1 MSFQNV
7 MVTADIAARRRSGV
21 MASLVVLVVLL
32 ALASLGIGPV
42 RLSPVTVIDA
52 LFGGG
57 SDVQQVIVREIRLPR
72 VILGFAIGAILGLSG
87 AALQGLLRNPLASPS
102 LFGAPQSA
110 AFGAVL
116 VISLG
121 LADVRSYALPVAA
134 IAMAF
139 ASVFVLLAI
148 AGRNAG
154 LLILILAGLAISSL
168 AGAATALVMN
178 LSSNP
183 FVALEIAFWLL
194 GSLEDRS
201 FRHVMLALP
210 FIVAGAIILFSQRN
224 AFRALSLGE
233 ETAQSLGVD
242 VGRLR
247 LMVIAGVAL
256 GVGGA
261 VAVTGTIGFIGLVA
275 PHLMRPLI
283 GHDPTRLLI
292 PSALTGAEQRHQ
304 GRRPDL
310 DHRRAVF
317 PLSDHAGAP
326 RARRRRRMTAS
337 AFLTAQ
343 GVSVRLSGRV
353 VLRDISLALSP
364 GHLVALVGP
373 NGAGK
378 TTLLRALAGLVP
390 SEGAIQVGGD
400 ALSSLSLRERARRFA
415 YLPQGHIV
423 HWPLPARDIVA
434 LGRYPHGAT
443 DPARLT
449 AKDSEA
455 VLRAMQATDVVEF
468 GARRVT
474 ELSGGERSRV
484 ALARVFAVEAP
495 VILADEP
502 TASLDPR
509 HQIDVMKNLRQAADK
524 GALVMV
530 VTHDLGLAARF
541 ADTLVVL
548 SEGRLVSQGAA
559 VEALSEQ
566 VMADVFRISAYRA
579 EFQREAVIV
588 PWAEI

>member
-1 MSFQNV
+1 
-7 MVTADIAARRRSGV
+7 
-21 MASLVVLVVLL
+21 
-32 ALASLGIGPV
+32 
-42 RLSPVTVIDA
+42 
-52 LFGGG
+52 
-57 SDVQQVIVREIRLPR
+57 
-72 VILGFAIGAILGLSG
+72 
-87 AALQGLLRNPLASPS
+87 
-102 LFGAPQSA
+102 
-110 AFGAVL
+110 
-116 VISLG
+116 
-121 LADVRSYALPVAA
+121 
-134 IAMAF
+134 
-139 ASVFVLLAI
+139 
-148 AGRNAG
+148 
-154 LLILILAGLAISSL
+154 
-168 AGAATALVMN
+168 
-178 LSSNP
+178 
-183 FVALEIAFWLL
+183 
-194 GSLEDRS
+194 
-201 FRHVMLALP
+201 
-210 FIVAGAIILFSQRN
+210 
-224 AFRALSLGE
+224 
-233 ETAQSLGVD
+233 
-242 VGRLR
+242 
-247 LMVIAGVAL
+247 
-256 GVGGA
+256 
-261 VAVTGTIGFIGLVA
+261 
-275 PHLMRPLI
+275 
-283 GHDPTRLLI
+283 
-292 PSALTGAEQRHQ
+292 
-304 GRRPDL
+304 
-310 DHRRAVF
+310 
-317 PLSDHAGAP
+317 
-326 RARRRRRMTAS
+326 MTAA
-337 AFLTAQ
+337 AFLTAR
-343 GVSVRLSGRV
+343 GLEVKLAGRL
-353 VLRDISLALSP
+353 VLNDISLALSP